1 MSERMSGRAPDSEP
15 PRGERPYE
23 ETPDGPAPEETR
35 GETAADVPGGAHG
48 EAHGGAL
55 GSRLNWLRAAVLGAN
70 DGIVST
76 AGLVVGV
83 AGATDDRG
91 ALLTAGLAG
100 LLAGSMSMAAGEYVS
115 VSTQRDAEKAALA
128 MEKRE
133 LREQPEAELAELAGM
148 LEERGLSREV
158 AREAAQ
164 QLTERD
170 ALRAHARVELGI
182 DPDEL
187 TNPWHAAWASFVA
200 FTVGALLPL
209 LAIVLPST
217 AWRLGVTVGSVLAA
231 LALTGWSSAR
241 LGAARARPAVVR
253 NVAGGA
259 LAMAVTYGAG
269 ALLGA
274 VGV

>member
-1 MSERMSGRAPDSEP
+1 MLPHVTEP
-15 PRGERPYE
+15 THDEAH
-23 ETPDGPAPEETR
+23 D
-35 GETAADVPGGAHG
+35 GAHD

-55 GSRLNWLRAAVLGAN
+55 GERLNWLRAAVLGAN

-83 AGATDDRG
+83 AGATDARS

-115 VSTQRDAEKAALA
+115 VSTQRDSEKAAIA
-128 MEKRE
+128 AERRE
-133 LREQPEAELAELAGM
+133 LRDQPEAELEELTE
-148 LEERGLSREV
+148 LLQDRGLSRDV
-158 AREAAQ
+158 ALEAAQ

-182 DPDEL
+182 DPDQL
-187 TNPWHAAWASFVA
+187 ANPWHAAWASFLA
-200 FTVGALLPL
+200 FTAGALLPL
-209 LAIVLPST
+209 LAMVLPP
-217 AWRLGVTVGSVLAA
+217 AGWRLAVTVVSVLAA
-231 LALTGWSSAR
+231 LVLTGWTSAR
-241 LGAARARPAVVR
+241 LGAADPRRAMLR

-274 VGV
+274 AGV

>member
-1 MSERMSGRAPDSEP
+1 MTEP
-15 PRGERPYE
+15 THEN
-23 ETPDGPAPEETR
+23 
-35 GETAADVPGGAHG
+35 

-76 AGLVVGV
+76 AGIVVGV
-83 AGATDDRG
+83 AGATGDRN

-115 VSTQRDAEKAALA
+115 VSTQRDSELAALA
-128 MEKRE
+128 QEKRE
-133 LREQPEAELAELAGM
+133 LKEQPDAELEELTEL
-148 LEERGLSREV
+148 LERRGLSRDV
-158 AREAAQ
+158 AREAAV

-187 TNPWHAAWASFVA
+187 TSPWHAALASFLA

-209 LAIVLPST
+209 LAIVLPP
-217 AWRLGVTVGSVLAA
+217 ADWRLPVTVGSVLAA
-231 LALTGWSSAR
+231 LVLTGWSSAR
-241 LGAARARPAVVR
+241 LGAAAVGPAVLR

-259 LAMAVTYGAG
+259 LAMGVTYAAG
-269 ALLGA
+269 SLLGA
-274 VGV
+274 AGV

>member
-1 MSERMSGRAPDSEP
+1 MSDQAPGEGGTTAPDH
-15 PRGERPYE
+15 
-23 ETPDGPAPEETR
+23 D
-35 GETAADVPGGAHG
+35 

-55 GSRLNWLRAAVLGAN
+55 GTRLNWLRAAVLGAN

-83 AGATDDRG
+83 AGATSER
-91 ALLTAGLAG
+91 ATILTAGLAG

-115 VSTQRDAEKAALA
+115 VSTQRDSEKAALA

-133 LREQPEAELAELAGM
+133 LREQPEAELTELTDLLAA
-148 LEERGLSREV
+148 RGLSRDV
-158 AREAAQ
+158 AREAAE

-187 TNPWHAAWASFVA
+187 TNPWHAAWASFLA
-200 FTVGALLPL
+200 FTAGALLPL
-209 LAIVLPST
+209 LAIVLPP
-217 AWRLGVTVGSVLAA
+217 AALRLGVTVLSVLGA
-231 LALTGWSSAR
+231 LALTGFSSAR
-241 LGAARARPAVVR
+241 LGAAAVRPAVVR

-274 VGV
+274 AGV

>member
-1 MSERMSGRAPDSEP
+1 MTEQTHDN
-15 PRGERPYE
+15 
-23 ETPDGPAPEETR
+23 
-35 GETAADVPGGAHG
+35 

-76 AGLVVGV
+76 AGIVVGV
-83 AGATDDRG
+83 AGATGDRS

-115 VSTQRDAEKAALA
+115 VSTQRDSELAALA
-128 MEKRE
+128 LEKRE
-133 LREQPEAELAELAGM
+133 LREQPEAELEELTEL
-148 LEERGLSREV
+148 LERRGLSRDV
-158 AREAAQ
+158 AREAAV

-170 ALRAHARVELGI
+170 ALKAHASVELGI

-187 TNPWHAAWASFVA
+187 TNPWNAALASFLA

-209 LAIVLPST
+209 LAIVLPP
-217 AWRLGVTVGSVLAA
+217 AEWRLPVTVGSVLAA
-231 LALTGWSSAR
+231 LVLTGWSSAR
-241 LGAARARPAVVR
+241 LGAAAGGPAMVR
-253 NVAGGA
+253 NVVGGA
-259 LAMAVTYGAG
+259 LAMGVTYAAG
-269 ALLGA
+269 SLLGA

>member
-1 MSERMSGRAPDSEP
+1 M
-15 PRGERPYE
+15 
-23 ETPDGPAPEETR
+23 T
-35 GETAADVPGGAHG
+35 
-48 EAHGGAL
+48 EATHDESHGGAL

-83 AGATDDRG
+83 AGATDDRS

-115 VSTQRDAEKAALA
+115 VSTQLDSEKAALA
-128 MEKRE
+128 VERRE
-133 LREQPEAELAELAGM
+133 LREQPEAELAELTGL
-148 LEERGLSREV
+148 LEERGLTHEV
-158 AREAAQ
+158 AREAAV

-170 ALRAHARVELGI
+170 ALRAHAHVELGI
-182 DPDEL
+182 DPDDL
-187 TNPWHAAWASFVA
+187 TNPWHAAWASFLA

-209 LAIVLPST
+209 LAIVLPP
-217 AWRLGVTVGSVLAA
+217 ADWRLAVTVLSVLAA
-231 LALTGWSSAR
+231 LVLTGWLSAR
-241 LGAARARPAVVR
+241 LGAAAAGRAVLR

-274 VGV
+274 AGV

>member
-1 MSERMSGRAPDSEP
+1 MTEP
-15 PRGERPYE
+15 TTQP
-23 ETPDGPAPEETR
+23 THD
-35 GETAADVPGGAHG
+35 

-55 GSRLNWLRAAVLGAN
+55 GQRLNWLRAAVLGAN

-83 AGATDDRG
+83 AGATQDR
-91 ALLTAGLAG
+91 ATLLTAGLAG

-128 MEKRE
+128 QEKRE
-133 LREQPEAELAELAGM
+133 LREQPEEELAELTRM
-148 LEERGLSREV
+148 LRERGMSEEV
-158 AREAAQ
+158 AREAAE

-187 TNPWHAAWASFVA
+187 TNAWHAAWASFLS

-209 LAIVLPST
+209 LAIVLPP
-217 AWRLGVTVGSVLAA
+217 ARWRLGVTVVSVLAA
-231 LALTGWSSAR
+231 LCLTGWSSAR

-253 NVAGGA
+253 NVLGGA
-259 LAMAVTYGAG
+259 LAMGVTYAAG
-269 ALLGA
+269 TLLGA
-274 VGV
+274 AGV